1 MHFVILLYA
10 LFGSLFVIA
19 KHGLQ
24 YVQPFFLIGFRMMLG
39 GILLLAYQWW
49 KDAGSLKIPRSL
61 WMKLF
66 LLGLFNIYL
75 TNALEFWGLQ
85 YLSSSKT
92 SFIYSFSPFF
102 AAILSYF
109 IIGEKMTLKKWT
121 GLTIGFLGFLPLL
134 LYESFAEQSLGGIG
148 FVSWAELSVMGAA
161 LSTVIGWILM
171 KDLVSNSSLSFF
183 TANGFSMLIGGVLAL
198 LNSYAVENWDPIP
211 TTDIGIFLKTSLYMM
226 VVSNFICY
234 NMYGWLLKR
243 FSTTFMSFAGFSTP
257 FITALFGWVFLGE
270 EATVSLFVSGLI
282 VGFGLTLFYQEE
294 LSKEGIA
301 VKA

>member
-1 MHFVILLYA
+1 
-10 LFGSLFVIA
+10 
-19 KHGLQ
+19 
-24 YVQPFFLIGFRMMLG
+24 MLG